1 MHPHLLVPAAKPAA
15 AKDAATVETVCAW
28 PLYCNVN
35 CNVNGNVNI
44 NGNET
49 AVQP

>member
-15 AKDAATVETVCAW
+15 AKDAAMVEMVRAW
-28 PLYCNVN
+28 PLCCNVN
-35 CNVNGNVNI
+35 CNVSGNVNI

-49 AVQP
+49 AVRP